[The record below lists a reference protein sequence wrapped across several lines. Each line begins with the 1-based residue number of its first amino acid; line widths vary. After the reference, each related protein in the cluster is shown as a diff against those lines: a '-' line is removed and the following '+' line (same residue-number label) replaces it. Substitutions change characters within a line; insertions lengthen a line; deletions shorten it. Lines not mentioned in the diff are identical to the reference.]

1 MLGLLLAEK
10 SIIFMFAGLIFHF
23 FIPIYEVSIK
33 IHGIEN
39 KIMLI
44 YETYARKS
52 QST

>member
-10 SIIFMFAGLIFHF
+10 SITFMFAGKIFHF

-33 IHGIEN
+33 IHEIEN

-44 YETYARKS
+44 YET
-52 QST
+52 